1 MVIIVVN
8 KVTYQVLILI
18 QDKRYHVRKNHYKRE
33 LKLKR
38 KRSNRFDLR
47 MNLKKYINY
56 NLI

>member
-18 QDKRYHVRKNHYKRE
+18 QDKRYHVRKKRYKRE

-38 KRSNRFDLR
+38 T
-47 MNLKKYINY
+47 
-56 NLI
+56 